1 MGGAPGCRLAIVI
14 RGAGARRVKEEKSPL
29 ALPADQGGVGWRCT
43 TKHTEIA
50 SMHRLEY
57 LRHAREERAISAG
70 RYLAVQA
77 FGRARAPDRRNTAPK
92 SLATPDSGRSC
103 TALACMRGILAT
115 EPTLQRTAS
124 AHRPTV
130 PCQTA
135 LVGPCVPMALRAL
148 CSRPCRILSPLS
160 GHHRSRQHRGTHAVR
175 RIRIYDL
182 APQPRRAD
190 LPHVGLLFQT
200 VVSAALPR
208 TAPSHPLPRAHHTQA
223 QTQPRA
229 VPSSPSAARSC
240 WRSRLQT
247 RWKGTNR
254 IQSVSAET
262 YTRSFWKHLK
272 GTKNARTDAFFGPLA
287 VARQGGNAF

>member
-1 MGGAPGCRLAIVI
+1 
-14 RGAGARRVKEEKSPL
+14 
-29 ALPADQGGVGWRCT
+29 
-43 TKHTEIA
+43 
-50 SMHRLEY
+50 
-57 LRHAREERAISAG
+57 
-70 RYLAVQA
+70 
-77 FGRARAPDRRNTAPK
+77 
-92 SLATPDSGRSC
+92 
-103 TALACMRGILAT
+103 MRGILAT

-247 RWKGTNR
+247 TLEGHKQDTKRFCGNVHPFVLETPKGYQKRTDR
-254 IQSVSAET
+254 CVF
-262 YTRSFWKHLK
+262 RSFGGCAARRECLLAFYCADQRIFR
-272 GTKNARTDAFFGPLA
+272 GKNSAKWSFDAGFLRGFVLNP
-287 VARQGGNAF
+287 VEPHSGNKKKLENLW